1 MSVPKLLFTRHDIGL
16 RTGVDDVTLGYWS
29 REGLL
34 KADAGGRGKGQH
46 RQFSRTQLAL
56 AAVLVAL
63 RTAGVSTSAL
73 AGLAK
78 CFHRS
83 EGWMGEKRLGAE
95 QAQILDQLLRS
106 RAECSPPPGSE
117 HSRSA
122 KNSDDWGAIVAAAKA
137 DPWIELLPSHFR
149 LAEAICLDEWRE
161 HYDPYSVL
169 VYIALEGPKPQRKK
183 VRLSRFDDGTWSVT
197 TNRVEGHCFQ
207 LNLDL
212 LAAQVWA
219 AE

>member
-46 RQFSRTQLAL
+46 RHFSRTQLGL
-56 AAVLVAL
+56 AAILAAL
-63 RTAGVSTSAL
+63 RSAGVSTSAL

-78 CFHRS
+78 YFHRS
-83 EGWMGEKRLGAE
+83 EAWMSERRLDAE
-95 QAQILDQLLRS
+95 QAQILDQLLKS
-106 RAECSPPPGSE
+106 RAECSPPLGSE
-117 HSRSA
+117 QTCPA
-122 KNSDDWGAIVAAAKA
+122 NNSDDWQAIVAAAKA
-137 DPWIELLPSHFR
+137 DPWIDLLPSHFR
-149 LAEAICLDEWRE
+149 LVETISLDNWRQ
-161 HYDPYSVL
+161 HYDPYSIL
-169 VYIALEGPKPQRKK
+169 AYIALEQPKPRRRK
-183 VRLSRFDDGTWSVT
+183 VRLSRLDDGTWSMT
-197 TNRVEGHCFQ
+197 PDRVEGHCFQ

-219 AE
+219 AK